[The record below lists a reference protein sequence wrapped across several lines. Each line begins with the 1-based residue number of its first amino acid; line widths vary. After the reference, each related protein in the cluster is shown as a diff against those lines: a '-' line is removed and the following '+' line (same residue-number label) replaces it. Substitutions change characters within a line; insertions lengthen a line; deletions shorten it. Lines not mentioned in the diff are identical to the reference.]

1 MSIKK
6 KLSVVALFVA
16 SALSTS
22 ALSASALA
30 AEGDNLKNPKF
41 VEDSSYALG
50 VLMGKNI
57 QQVVE
62 TQKDFIV
69 YNQAKIIEGL
79 NQTLDGKSKLDDKQL
94 EQQLRQLDQELAAV
108 VAKQE
113 AQDAKDNADKGAEF
127 RKEYAKKDGVKS
139 TKSGLLYRVEAG
151 GAAGDSKVEPTDTVK
166 VHYQGKLI
174 NGEEFDSSYKRGE
187 PIEFQ
192 LNQLIPGWIEGIPL
206 INKGGKI
213 ELVIPPE
220 LGYGEHA
227 TGNIPPNS
235 TLIFNIELLDVKKAN
250 AAGKK

>member
-6 KLSVVALFVA
+6 KLSIVALLVA
-16 SALSTS
+16 SAV
-22 ALSASALA
+22 SASALA

-69 YNQAKIIEGL
+69 YDQAKIIEGL